1 VKKYRS
7 AFPPEH
13 PSAESAASRTGPGT
27 AWTRF
32 WFTPSDP
39 LALHVV
45 RVLAGLLFLAW
56 LLPFAGHLDGL
67 FGMHGWFDEQAYA
80 DAAREFPEESQFFSW
95 SVLFLFGKTP
105 PALTAVYWAA
115 VAVVA
120 LFTLGVC
127 TRLTA
132 ILAWVFLVS
141 FTANPAIQF
150 DADCLLTIPAFYL
163 MVGYVLYG
171 LRRPELSWAGRLL
184 GPCDAWLFHRRT
196 PVEAAVPHESVA
208 ANLALR
214 LLQVHFAIV
223 IVCSGLHKL
232 QISQWWGG
240 VALWYPLYPPFEATV
255 AAARTHVPDREEYLG
270 WLSLAAYVAVA
281 WQLAFP
287 LFAWRPGWRRVLL
300 LGGAAVGWLVTALVY
315 RLPVFGPAIF
325 LGCLAY
331 VTADEWRRLLA
342 RLPGLQLLARPLP
355 ESSVAP
361 AERGPQAKA
370 ATSFVAS
377 EHR

>member
-7 AFPPEH
+7 AFPAAQPA
-13 PSAESAASRTGPGT
+13 AEPAAPRAGLWA

-32 WFTPSDP
+32 WFTPTPP
-39 LALHVV
+39 LPLHVV
-45 RVLAGLLFLAW
+45 RVLAGLLFLSW
-56 LLPFAGHLDGL
+56 LLPFAGHLDAL
-67 FGMHGWFDEQAYA
+67 FGLAGWFDQQAYA
-80 DAAREFPEESQFFSW
+80 DAARQFPEISQYSSW
-95 SVLFLFGKTP
+95 SVLYLCGKN
-105 PALTAVYWAA
+105 PAALAAVYWAA

-132 ILAWVFLVS
+132 VLTWVFLVS
-141 FTANPAIQF
+141 FTANPAIDF
-150 DADCLLTIPAFYL
+150 DADCLLTVLAFYL

-171 LRRPELSWAGRLL
+171 QLRPNLSWAARLL

-196 PVEAAVPHESVA
+196 AVEAAQPGESVA

-223 IVCSGLHKL
+223 LVVSGLHKL
-232 QISQWWGG
+232 QFGDWWGG

-255 AAARTHVPDREEYLG
+255 AAAKVHAADKEVYLG
-270 WLSLAAYVAVA
+270 WLSLAAYAALA

-287 LFAWRPGWRRVLL
+287 LFAWWPGRWRVLL
-300 LGGAAVGWLVTALVY
+300 LGGAAVGWLACALLY
-315 RLPVFGPAIF
+315 RLPLFGPAIF
-325 LGCLAY
+325 LGCLTY
-331 VTADEWRRLLA
+331 VTADEWQRLLA
-342 RLPGLQLLARPLP
+342 RLPGLHALVSPRT
-355 ESSVAP
+355 AP
-361 AERGPQAKA
+361 AERGAQGPAV
-370 ATSFVAS
+370 TSFVAS